1 MAEQNQKE
9 YVVIYKSLEH
19 FEVLGFV
26 NADTLEEAKIK
37 AQKEL
42 LGEAKQYNVAEAE
55 IAELNDLDKIYFKI

>member
-42 LGEAKQYNVAEAE
+42 LDEAKQYNVAEAE
-55 IAELNDLDKIYFKI
+55 IAELNDLDKIYFKV